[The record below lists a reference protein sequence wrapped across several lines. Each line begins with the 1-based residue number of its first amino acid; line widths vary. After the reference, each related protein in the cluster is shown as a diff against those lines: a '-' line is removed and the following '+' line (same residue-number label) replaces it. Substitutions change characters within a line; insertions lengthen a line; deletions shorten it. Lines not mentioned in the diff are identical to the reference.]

1 MSPAGLKRISNSH
14 EETVAIGQEIGK
26 LLPPHLVVCL
36 TGDLGAGKTT
46 LTKGIVAQIT
56 GVSPHTI
63 NSPTFNYLHI
73 YEGQK
78 TLYHM
83 DCYRLKSE
91 EDFLARGLDEYLD
104 GLCLIEW
111 PERIPSLLPQK
122 RGVITIEYLG
132 ENRRSILYEEA
143 RV

>member
-1 MSPAGLKRISNSH
+1 MSPVGLKKISNSP
-14 EETVAIGQEIGK
+14 EETLAIGREIGK
-26 LLPPHLVVCL
+26 LLPPHFVLCL

-46 LTKGIVAQIT
+46 LTKGIATEIT
-56 GVSPHTI
+56 GLSPHTI

-73 YEGQK
+73 YEGQT
-78 TLYHM
+78 TLYHI
-83 DCYRLKSE
+83 DCYRLKSA

-122 RGVITIEYLG
+122 RGMIIIEYLG
-132 ENRRSILYEEA
+132 EKRRSISYEE
-143 RV
+143 RSI